1 MLAFLSILS
10 EVVLPQV
17 KDFEGV
23 HYVQNEKSGSINFGF
38 KGSAMALF
46 PQIECTYFQF
56 RFLAN
61 DQQILIHF
69 RRYLDSILVSLQQ
82 QRQLQMQ
89 DYYSLHMAFH
99 SKRDLVTSQR
109 NQLEETQH

>member
-1 MLAFLSILS
+1 MFKTKRMEVLILDLKGQQWLYS
-10 EVVLPQV
+10 HRSS
-17 KDFEGV
+17 V
-23 HYVQNEKSGSINFGF
+23 HTSN
-38 KGSAMALF
+38 
-46 PQIECTYFQF
+46 F

-99 SKRDLVTSQR
+99 SKRDLVTSRR